1 MDHTFKD
8 DAMKA
13 YILESGRRIA
23 PFDETAGA
31 LRIHNRPL
39 RRQQE
44 EELRA
49 LGCAVETIDDV
60 RAIDSFPCLLVRD
73 DLFFTHHALMG
84 FVRTVRKRLRQQ
96 TTQQNDR
103 AGRGSGNFRAALSR
117 SILTEQF
124 SPTFQGRETTGR
136 DGEACRAYDL
146 YYLQGFEPDASLEDQ
161 AELAPIPHRVSV
173 RRSRVNRYFDPSG
186 SVSLPMSLVAFCPIQ
201 HWASLVS
208 ANLLGLSGLL
218 VRTAQTRLASTMM
231 LPLVCTWRAG
241 SVRPISLRGKFYWA
255 GRGCKV
261 HPSAHVEWCVLGD
274 HVRIGPGAFVRGAV
288 LANRV
293 EVGPNAIVEGTSVG
307 EKATVNGGVT
317 LRSCVVGEEANI
329 GAYFTQLSVIGRGA
343 ALCPSS
349 GTYDFNLRGNVP
361 VSFQGR
367 MVNSGSRMLGSC
379 LGHGAFLG
387 AEVTLASGQEL
398 PNGCILVRSP
408 REIVGDVSEGLPAGV
423 LRLDRGRRQTRRD
436 GPRMAQ

>member
-1 MDHTFKD
+1 MDHTFDD

-23 PFDETAGA
+23 PFDESPGT
-31 LRIHNRPL
+31 LPIHNRPL
-39 RRQQE
+39 RQYQE
-44 EELRA
+44 ESLRA
-49 LGCAVETIDDV
+49 LGCQTETIDDV
-60 RAIDSFPCLLVRD
+60 RAIESFPCLLVRD
-73 DLFFTHHALMG
+73 DLFFTHHALAG
-84 FVRTVRKRLRQQ
+84 FLRTMRRRLPQKTAARD
-96 TTQQNDR
+96 DR
-103 AGRGSGNFRAALSR
+103 TGRPSGNFRAALAQ

-124 SPTFQGRETTGR
+124 SPTFQGREETAP
-136 DGEACRAYDL
+136 DGTACRAYDL
-146 YYLQGFEPDASLEDQ
+146 YYLQGFDPELSLEDQ
-161 AELAPIPHRVSV
+161 TELTPIPHRISV
-173 RRSRVNRYFDPSG
+173 RRSRVNRYFEPSG
-186 SVSLPMSLVAFCPIQ
+186 SASLPMSLVAFCPIQ

-218 VRTAQTRLASTMM
+218 VRTAQTRLASTLA
-231 LPLVCTWRAG
+231 LPLVCAWRAA

-255 GRGCKV
+255 GRGCRV
-261 HPSAHVEWCVLGD
+261 HPSAHVEWCVMGN
-274 HVRIGPGAFVRGAV
+274 HVRIGPGAVVRGAV

-293 EVGPNAIVEGTSVG
+293 EVGPNAIVEGTSLG

-367 MVNSGSRMLGSC
+367 MVNSGSRTLGSC
-379 LGHGAFLG
+379 LGHNAFLG
-387 AEVTLASGQEL
+387 AEVTLASGQEM

-408 REIVGDVSEGLPAGV
+408 REIVGDVNEGLPPGV
-423 LRLDRGRRQTRRD
+423 LRLDRGRRQAKHG